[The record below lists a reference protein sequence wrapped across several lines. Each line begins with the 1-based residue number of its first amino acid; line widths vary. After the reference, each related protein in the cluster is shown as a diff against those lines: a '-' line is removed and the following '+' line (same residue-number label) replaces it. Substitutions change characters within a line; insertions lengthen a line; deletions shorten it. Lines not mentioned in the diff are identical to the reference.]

1 MKKTTIP
8 RTDLQASTL
17 ALGTDYFGST
27 VDRATSMQLMDRY
40 LEAGGNVID
49 TAELYAR
56 WVPGGEHQS
65 EKTIGQWLRDRGVRD
80 QIIVST
86 KGAHPHLESM
96 DQPRLSKAEIQADL
110 DGSLRRLGVERIDLY
125 WLHRDG
131 PDIPVED
138 ILQIL
143 EDFRSAGKIRHA
155 GFSNW
160 TQARADAALRAAQAA
175 NIEGFVASQNL
186 WTLATVNPAAADPT
200 WASIDGPFAEWHAH
214 HDFAAFP
221 YFSQSNGYFR
231 RLERGAM
238 DQVPPDAR
246 VRVLHDN
253 QENRDRHQRLRELQ
267 SKYGY
272 STGQIVLGY
281 LTNRP
286 FPVFPLVGPKN
297 LADLEESLGSV
308 EAVLSAKDVH
318 YLECGDA
325 QRMRRCVS
333 LECAAIQA
341 TAKRL
346 RFTR

>member
-8 RTDLQASTL
+8 RTELQASTL

-56 WVPGGEHQS
+56 WVPGGEHRS
-65 EKTIGQWLRDRGVRD
+65 EIVIGEWLRERGVRD
-80 QIIVST
+80 QVILST
-86 KGAHPHLESM
+86 KGAHPGLESM
-96 DQPRLSKAEIQADL
+96 DQPRLSKTEIQSDL
-110 DGSLRRLGVERIDLY
+110 DGSLRRLGVEQIDLY

-131 PDIPVED
+131 PNVPVEE
-138 ILQIL
+138 ILQTL
-143 EDFRSAGKIRHA
+143 EDFRQAGKIKHA

-160 TQARADAALRAAQAA
+160 TQGRADEALRYAESA

-186 WTLATVNPAAADPT
+186 WTLATLNPAAADPT
-200 WASIDGPFAEWHAH
+200 WASIDEPFAEWHARH
-214 HDFAAFP
+214 GFAAFP

-231 RLERGAM
+231 RLDRGAI
-238 DQVPPDAR
+238 DDVPPDAR
-246 VRVLHDN
+246 VRLLHDN
-253 QENRDRHQRLRELQ
+253 QENRDRYRRVRELQ
-267 SKYGY
+267 GKYGY

-297 LADLEESLGSV
+297 LADLEESLGSI
-308 EAVLSAKDVH
+308 EATLSSEDVR
-318 YLECGDA
+318 YLEHG
-325 QRMRRCVS
+325 S
-333 LECAAIQA
+333 AA
-341 TAKRL
+341 
-346 RFTR
+346 

>member
-17 ALGTDYFGST
+17 ALGTDYFGSA
-27 VDRATSMQLMDRY
+27 VDRETSMQLMDRY

-65 EKTIGQWLRDRGVRD
+65 EKTIGHWLRERGVRD
-80 QIIVST
+80 QVILST

-96 DQPRLSKAEIQADL
+96 DKPRLSKAEIQADL
-110 DGSLRRLGVERIDLY
+110 DGSLQRLGVEQIDLY

-131 PDIPVED
+131 PQIPVED
-138 ILQIL
+138 ILQSL
-143 EDFRSAGKIRHA
+143 EDFRRAGKIKHA

-160 TQARADAALRAAQAA
+160 TLPRADEARRYAEAAG
-175 NIEGFVASQNL
+175 IEGFVASQNL
-186 WTLATVNPAAADPT
+186 WTLATVNPEAADPT
-200 WASIDGPFAEWHAH
+200 WAAIDGPFAEWHARH
-214 HDFAAFP
+214 GFAAFP

-231 RLERGAM
+231 RMERGAM

-246 VRVLHDN
+246 VRMLHDN
-253 QENRDRHQRLRELQ
+253 QENRERYGRLRELQ
-267 SKYGY
+267 RRSGY
-272 STGQIVLGY
+272 STGQIVLGF

-297 LADLEESLGSV
+297 LADLEESLASV
-308 EAVLSAKDVH
+308 DAVLSPEDVR
-318 YLECGDA
+318 YLEQGDP
-325 QRMRRCVS
+325 
-333 LECAAIQA
+333 E
-341 TAKRL
+341 
-346 RFTR
+346 

>member
-8 RTDLQASTL
+8 RTELQASTL

-27 VDRATSMQLMDRY
+27 VDRATSMRLMDRY

-56 WVPGGEHQS
+56 WVPGGEHRS
-65 EKTIGQWLRDRGVRD
+65 ETVIGEWLRERGVRD
-80 QIIVST
+80 QIVLST

-96 DQPRLSKAEIQADL
+96 DRPRLSKAEIQGDL
-110 DGSLRRLGVERIDLY
+110 DGSLQRLGVEQIDLY

-131 PDIPVED
+131 PDIPVEE
-138 ILQIL
+138 ILQSL
-143 EDFRSAGKIRHA
+143 EDFRQAGKIKHA

-160 TQARADAALRAAQAA
+160 TQPRADEAIRYAEVT

-186 WTLATVNPAAADPT
+186 WTLATVNPEAADPT
-200 WASIDGPFAEWHAH
+200 WAAIDRPFAEWHARH
-214 HDFAAFP
+214 GFAAFP

-231 RLERGAM
+231 RMERGAM

-253 QENRDRHQRLRELQ
+253 QENKDRYRRARELQ
-267 SKYGY
+267 NKYGY
-272 STGQIVLGY
+272 TTGQIVLGY

-297 LADLEESLGSV
+297 LADLEESLGSI
-308 EAVLSAKDVH
+308 EATVSPEDIH
-318 YLECGDA
+318 YLEHGKF
-325 QRMRRCVS
+325 
-333 LECAAIQA
+333 E
-341 TAKRL
+341 
-346 RFTR
+346 

>member
-1 MKKTTIP
+1 MKNTTIP

-27 VDRATSMQLMDRY
+27 VDRATSMRLMDRY

-65 EKTIGQWLRDRGVRD
+65 EKTIGHWLRERGVRD
-80 QIIVST
+80 QVILST
-86 KGAHPHLESM
+86 KGAHPHLDSM
-96 DQPRLSKAEIQADL
+96 DKSRLSKAEIQADL
-110 DGSLRRLGVERIDLY
+110 DGSLQRLGVERIDLY

-131 PDIPVED
+131 PEIPVED
-138 ILQIL
+138 ILQSL
-143 EDFRSAGKIRHA
+143 EDFRRGGKISHA

-160 TQARADAALRAAQAA
+160 PQSRADEALRIARAA

-186 WTLATVNPAAADPT
+186 WTLATVNLWAADPT
-200 WASIDGPFAEWHAH
+200 WAFIDGSFAEWHAQH
-214 HDFAAFP
+214 GFAAFP

-231 RLERGAM
+231 RMDRGAM
-238 DQVPPDAR
+238 NQVSPDAR

-253 QENRDRHQRLRELQ
+253 QQNRDRYLRLRELQ
-267 SKYGY
+267 NERGY

-286 FPVFPLVGPKN
+286 FPVFPLIGPKN
-297 LADLEESLGSV
+297 MADLEESLGDV
-308 EAVLSAKDVH
+308 EAVLSPEDVR
-318 YLECGDA
+318 YLERGNVEQEGRA
-325 QRMRRCVS
+325 GGHMR
-333 LECAAIQA
+333 EG
-341 TAKRL
+341 
-346 RFTR
+346 